1 MNEIYLKLCI
11 SNLFYGCFPTS
22 RENRENYL
30 LNLTRD
36 NTQLLIN
43 SIWELPTERVEEC
56 IVAKLP
62 APTTILPRLRKIP
75 GPKLMTK
82 WEKFAQE
89 KGITKKNKAKKVYDE
104 TLDVSSYAHYL
115 FSF

>member
-1 MNEIYLKLCI
+1 M
-11 SNLFYGCFPTS
+11 
-22 RENRENYL
+22 

-43 SIWELPTERVEEC
+43 EIWQLPTERVDEC

-62 APTTILPRLRKIP
+62 APSTILPRLRKVP

-89 KGITKKNKAKKVYDE
+89 KGITKKNKEKKVYDE
-104 TLDVSSYAHYL
+104 TLDVSTKNYLNCVNFQSFILCYGLEMGAHL
-115 FSF
+115 RLSSGRS